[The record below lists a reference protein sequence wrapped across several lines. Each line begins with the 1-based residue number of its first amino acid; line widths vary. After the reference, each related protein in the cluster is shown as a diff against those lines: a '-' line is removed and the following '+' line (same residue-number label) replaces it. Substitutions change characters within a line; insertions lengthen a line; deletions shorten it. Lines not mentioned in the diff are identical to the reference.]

1 MTTMRGVGHLRLTVL
16 GLALFVWPAILTCA
30 GDAPAGAADDIA
42 VSFEAFERS
51 RLDSRPIIGATRT
64 WNRENASR
72 GSNSFLDGHLLPQL
86 RGRVKGLRR
95 LERVPEEQ
103 RLDVLRRDVERATTR
118 ATKDYLEDIAID
130 PMRERLDEWFDE
142 KVRWRLGR
150 LGGAKRPEPNVDPRP
165 AGPEPA
171 RTDVAFGSARVR
183 RNRGEVDLDVGFSG
197 GLPRLNLEYKK
208 GRLDLDFE
216 LGADGPELQLKLG
229 SGKRQLRID
238 IDGNGEMGLLFRPAR
253 LRGRSTIRATLDAM
267 SGECAA
273 TYVHKF

>member
-1 MTTMRGVGHLRLTVL
+1 MTTKRGVGHLRLTVL
-16 GLALFVWPAILTCA
+16 GLALLVWPAILTCA
-30 GDAPAGAADDIA
+30 GDAPAGTADDTA
-42 VSFEAFERS
+42 VSFSALERP
-51 RLDSRPIIGATRT
+51 RLDRRPTTAATRT
-64 WNRENASR
+64 WNGQNGSR
-72 GSNSFLDGHLLPQL
+72 GSNPFLDGHLLPQL

-103 RLDVLRRDVERATTR
+103 RLSVLRRDVERAATR
-118 ATKDYLEDIAID
+118 ATKDFLEDIAVD
-130 PMRERLDEWFDE
+130 PLRERLDEWFDE
-142 KVRWRLGR
+142 KVRWRLGK
-150 LGGAKRPEPNVDPRP
+150 LGGAKRPEPRVDPLP

-171 RTDVAFGSARVR
+171 PTGVAVDSARVR
-183 RNRGEVDLDVGFSG
+183 RNRGEVDVDVGFSG
-197 GLPRLNLEYKK
+197 GLPRLNLDYKK

-273 TYVHKF
+273 TYVHSF